1 MEIAMIAHDSKKE
14 LLTQFS
20 IAYCGIMSK
29 HNICA
34 TSTTGKYISEASG
47 LQIERLLPGSQGGV
61 QQITSRIAYDEIDI
75 VLYFRDTGEES
86 LRNTVANE
94 LEINL
99 IRMCDLHNVP
109 VATNIATAEAII
121 SALDR
126 GDLDWREVVNP
137 KSEYNREKRSAQVL
151 TKRRD
156 GV

>member
-47 LQIERLLPGSQGGV
+47 LQIERLLPGGV

-126 GDLDWREVVNP
+126 GDLDWRNIVNP
-137 KSEYNREKRSAQVL
+137 GNP
-151 TKRRD
+151 
-156 GV
+156 

>member
-137 KSEYNREKRSAQVL
+137 KSEYNRKKKQ
-151 TKRRD
+151 RRY
-156 GV
+156 

>member
-137 KSEYNREKRSAQVL
+137 NSEYNRKKKQ
-151 TKRRD
+151 RRY
-156 GV
+156 

>member
-1 MEIAMIAHDSKKE
+1 MEIAMITHDSKKE

-137 KSEYNREKRSAQVL
+137 KSEYNRKKKQ
-151 TKRRD
+151 RRY
-156 GV
+156 